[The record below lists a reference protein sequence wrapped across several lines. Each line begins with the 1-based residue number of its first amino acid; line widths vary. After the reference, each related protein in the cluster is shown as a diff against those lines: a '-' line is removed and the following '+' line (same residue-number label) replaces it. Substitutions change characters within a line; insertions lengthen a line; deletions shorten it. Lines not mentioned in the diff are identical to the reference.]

1 MSYAVYTEYYPQAFL
16 FGSIAVISY
25 AVLILLI
32 ITLIISKKE
41 KRRQMKKTKIV
52 ARISAFLVPTMII
65 AATYYKPIV
74 IAETF
79 INIPDIVGMDYE
91 LCKEEYDYINLS
103 IVEYQYSSEYPEDTI
118 IQQYPQSYNC
128 IRGGIVES
136 TDIECVVSKG
146 PRMVMVSN
154 VIGLAFEDANNILG
168 ENDRFKVG
176 FVSEYSDD
184 VPKGQVIATDPPAG
198 EKAAYGSA
206 VKVIVS
212 GGKEPDVTDSTEW
225 YKELN

>member
-25 AVLILLI
+25 AVLIVLI

-52 ARISAFLVPTMII
+52 AGISAFLVPTMII
-65 AATYYKPIV
+65 AATFYKPLV

-103 IVEYQYSSEYPEDTI
+103 IIEEQYSSEYPEGTI
-118 IQQYPQSYNC
+118 IRQSPQSYKG

-136 TDIECVVSKG
+136 TDITCVVSKG
-146 PRMVMVSN
+146 PRMIMVSN
-154 VIGLAFEDANNILG
+154 VIGLDFEDANEILG
-168 ENDRFKVG
+168 EKNDHFRVG

-184 VPKGQVIATDPPAG
+184 VPKGKVIATDPPAG
-198 EKAAYGSA
+198 EKVAYGSA
-206 VKVIVS
+206 VKVTVS
-212 GGKEPDVTDSTEW
+212 GGKEPDVTDDETAP
-225 YKELN
+225 